1 VKFRHNLLTSVS
13 LCAAVGAASVWAQG
27 DLETSMPPQPQ
38 NYAGIQV
45 INGGVDLDQANAIKR
60 IQSRYNLRIEI
71 SGRGGAYYVAD
82 NLKLMQGGDVVAEIP
97 QAGPWLLMDVVP
109 GRYTL
114 LGNFGGTEVKR
125 EVLVPNN
132 GTHVSWVVP
141 SSIQ

>member
-1 VKFRHNLLTSVS
+1 MKFRHNLLTSVS
-13 LCAAVGAASVWAQG
+13 LYAAVGAASVWAQG